1 MSYKVV
7 QFDKQFE
14 KQLAKLPARR
24 RGKAINTLNL
34 FLKGSTAPSLRRHP
48 LKGDW
53 LGYESISA
61 GGDLRLHFKIADDM
75 ITFVA
80 VGTHSQLYK

>member
-1 MSYKVV
+1 MNYTVV

-24 RGKAINTLNL
+24 RGKAIDTINL
-34 FLKGSTAPSLRRHP
+34 FLRGSAAPSLRRHT
-48 LKGDW
+48 LKGNW
-53 LGYESISA
+53 GGYESISA
-61 GGDLRLHFKIADDM
+61 GGDLRVHFKITGTT

-80 VGTHSQLYK
+80 VGTHSQLYG